1 MNRLTN
7 NRVFI
12 GILLMVLQLAFL
24 PNVRRCA
31 GAQLLGD
38 SCCCSS
44 SDVGSPDK
52 SKLGGAGKRTQD
64 CCSKHSSQ
72 SPNDYDASDSAPLA
86 SKTATGT
93 NGNKTCS
100 CSHARAH
107 AGLFSE
113 TNERDDLL
121 KKDLLKKQVCALLP
135 TAARGNQSCHAI
147 EVRVRCKPIP
157 RARTGPPLQLIY
169 QIFLI

>member
-1 MNRLTN
+1 CS
-7 NRVFI
+7 
-12 GILLMVLQLAFL
+12 A
-24 PNVRRCA
+24 
-31 GAQLLGD
+31 GD
-38 SCCCSS
+38 SGSPERTKLGSKGEAKPDCCSS
-44 SDVGSPDK
+44 HSGQSHSGQSHSGQSHSGQSNGAAPD
-52 SKLGGAGKRTQD
+52 SVL
-64 CCSKHSSQ
+64 
-72 SPNDYDASDSAPLA
+72 LA
-86 SKTATGT
+86 STSATGN

-121 KKDLLKKQVCALLP
+121 KKDLLKKQVGALLP

-169 QIFLI
+169 QVFLI